1 MKLSTEESTDIRE
14 EVFYKMAENHYPILE
29 MQSEKVSLEE
39 IFLELTDGG
48 NDKKDDS
55 SQKKENKT
63 ENHEEEGG
71 EQ

>member
-1 MKLSTEESTDIRE
+1 
-14 EVFYKMAENHYPILE
+14 MAENHYPILE